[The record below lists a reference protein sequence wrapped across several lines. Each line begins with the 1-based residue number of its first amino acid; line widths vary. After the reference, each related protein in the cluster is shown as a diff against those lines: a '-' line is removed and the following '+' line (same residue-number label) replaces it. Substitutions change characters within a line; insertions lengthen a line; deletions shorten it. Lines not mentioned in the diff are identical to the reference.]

1 MNAICSAIQTELKL
15 PSPPAIAVRIL
26 EAVNKEETSYEEL
39 GRIIST
45 DPALSTRILQVA
57 NSSFYGLPSRVDSI
71 QRAMAILGCNAL
83 KNIALSFVIAKEM
96 RTESAE
102 AFDFD
107 IFWKR
112 SVTAGVSAGLIASL
126 IGNKSDDIFV
136 TALLQDI
143 GIVMMYMCK
152 PDKYLKVLDE
162 KKATGKPVVLVERAL
177 FGFDHQ
183 DVGMNVLKSWGL
195 PSTIFQPIG
204 YHHQGRDCPSDHSD
218 HAAIL
223 MLSDKMSSIYHGNHS
238 AEKLQEIK
246 TSLTSRYGVESSR
259 IEALVDTVADETVQA
274 LSFFDIDPGRM
285 KPFSL
290 MIQEA
295 NEELGKLNLSYEH
308 LVIELKQAKET
319 AENLARELQ
328 SANTRLRGMAFQD
341 GLTGLFNHRFFQES
355 MDKELSKAIRYQRP
369 FSLIM
374 LDLDYFKKIN
384 DRYGHPAGDA
394 VLKAISATI
403 NQTVRKS
410 DIVSRYG
417 GEEFAIVLPETQLK
431 GAVILAERL
440 RKNVEQ
446 LAVKAGDAT
455 IRMTIS
461 LGLTIWEPASTVT
474 EKADIIEAADKAL
487 YASKSSGRNKTSFVE
502 AVAGAQGSR

>member
-1 MNAICSAIQTELKL
+1 
-15 PSPPAIAVRIL
+15 
-26 EAVNKEETSYEEL
+26 
-39 GRIIST
+39 
-45 DPALSTRILQVA
+45 
-57 NSSFYGLPSRVDSI
+57 
-71 QRAMAILGCNAL
+71 
-83 KNIALSFVIAKEM
+83 
-96 RTESAE
+96 
-102 AFDFD
+102 
-107 IFWKR
+107 
-112 SVTAGVSAGLIASL
+112 
-126 IGNKSDDIFV
+126 
-136 TALLQDI
+136 
-143 GIVMMYMCK
+143 
-152 PDKYLKVLDE
+152 
-162 KKATGKPVVLVERAL
+162 
-177 FGFDHQ
+177 
-183 DVGMNVLKSWGL
+183 
-195 PSTIFQPIG
+195 
-204 YHHQGRDCPSDHSD
+204 
-218 HAAIL
+218 

-295 NEELGKLNLSYEH
+295 NEELGKLNLSYEY

-328 SANTRLRGMAFQD
+328 SANNKLRSMAFQD

-394 VLKAISATI
+394 VLKSISETI
-403 NQTVRKS
+403 NQTVRRS

>member
-1 MNAICSAIQTELKL
+1 MNAISSAIHTDLKL

-26 EAVNKEETSYEEL
+26 EAVNKEDTSYDEL

-57 NSSFYGLPSRVDSI
+57 NSSFYGLPSKVDSI

-83 KNIALSFVIAKEM
+83 RNIALSFVIAKEM
-96 RTESAE
+96 RAESTE

-126 IGNKSDDIFV
+126 IGKKSDDIFV

-143 GIVMMYMCK
+143 GIVMMVLCE
-152 PDKYLKVLDE
+152 PDRYLKVLDE
-162 KKATGKPVVLVERAL
+162 KKATGKPVAVVERAL
-177 FGFDHQ
+177 FGYDHQ

-195 PSTIFQPIG
+195 PSTIYRPIG
-204 YHHQGRDCPSDHSD
+204 HHHSGSDCPSAYCD
-218 HAAIL
+218 HAEIL
-223 MLSDKMSSIYHGNHS
+223 MLSDKMSSIYHSNRS
-238 AEKLQEIK
+238 AEKLQEVK
-246 TSLTSRYGVESSR
+246 AALTSRYSVDQSR
-259 IEALVDTVADETVQA
+259 IETLVDTVADESVEA
-274 LSFFDIDPGRM
+274 LSFFDIDPGQM

-290 MIQEA
+290 MLQEA
-295 NEELGKLNLSYEH
+295 NEELGKLNLSYEY

-319 AENLARELQ
+319 AENLARKLQ
-328 SANTRLRGMAFQD
+328 SANNRLRAMAFQD
-341 GLTGLFNHRFFQES
+341 GLTGLFNHRFFQEN

-403 NQTVRKS
+403 NKTVRNS

-417 GEEFAIVLPETQLK
+417 GEEFAIVLPETPLK

-446 LAVKAGDAT
+446 LVVKAGDAS

-461 LGLTIWEPASTVT
+461 LGLTIWEPESTVT

>member
-1 MNAICSAIQTELKL
+1 MNPKCSDIHTDLKL

-45 DPALSTRILQVA
+45 DPALSTRILKVA
-57 NSSFYGLPSRVDSI
+57 NSSFYGLPSKVDTI

-96 RTESAE
+96 RTESTE
-102 AFDFD
+102 GFDFEF
-107 IFWKR
+107 FWKR

-143 GIVMMYMCK
+143 GIVMMYLCK
-152 PDKYLKVLDE
+152 PDRYLKVLDE

-204 YHHQGRDCPSDHSD
+204 YHHQGSDCPPAQSD

-223 MLSDKMSSIYHGNHS
+223 MLSDKMSSIYHSNHS

-246 TSLTSRYGVESSR
+246 TSLTLRYGVDPSR
-259 IEALVDTVADETVQA
+259 IEALVDTVADESVQA
-274 LSFFDIDPGRM
+274 LSFFDIDPGQM

-295 NEELGKLNLSYEH
+295 NEELGKLNLSYEY

-319 AENLARELQ
+319 AENLARDLQ
-328 SANTRLRGMAFQD
+328 SANNKLRGMAFQD

-355 MDKELSKAIRYQRP
+355 MDRELSKAIRYQRP

-374 LDLDYFKKIN
+374 LDLDFFKKIN
-384 DRYGHPAGDA
+384 DRYGHPVGDV
-394 VLKAISATI
+394 VLKSISATI
-403 NQTVRKS
+403 NETVRKP

-417 GEEFAIVLPETQLK
+417 GEEFAIILPETSLK

-446 LAVKAGDAT
+446 QDVKSSGGT
-455 IRMTIS
+455 IRVTIS
-461 LGLTIWEPASTVT
+461 LGLTVWEPESAVT
-474 EKADIIEAADKAL
+474 QKVDIIEAADKAL
-487 YASKSSGRNKTSFVE
+487 YASKSGGRNKTSFVE
-502 AVAGAQGSR
+502 AVAGAKDSR